1 MQLFFYISLIIAFF
15 DFLFKCY
22 GIIWDKLIYSDN
34 GKGYNPNIK
43 KSSLGL
49 TLIETLAKKQ
59 LKAEMNISTN
69 EGVKVKLR
77 WKE

>member
-1 MQLFFYISLIIAFF
+1 MEKDIIQI
-15 DFLFKCY
+15 L
-22 GIIWDKLIYSDN
+22 
-34 GKGYNPNIK
+34 K